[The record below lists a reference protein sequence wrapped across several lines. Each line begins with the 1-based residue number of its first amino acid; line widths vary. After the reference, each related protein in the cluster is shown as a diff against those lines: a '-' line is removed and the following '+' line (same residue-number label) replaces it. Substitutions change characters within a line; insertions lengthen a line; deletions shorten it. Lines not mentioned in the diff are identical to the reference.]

1 MNHAPSLPNDYD
13 MPEDPQE
20 GQRSMTRGLIYLW
33 IGLIV
38 IVVGSFAALLYY
50 GGEVYQMA
58 PPVPSAVTVSD
69 GSVVFT
75 EADINQGQD
84 VWRSIGGHEL
94 GSVWGH
100 GAYTAPD
107 WTADWIHREA
117 VWLLEY
123 WAQEDYGAGYDILD
137 GEQAA
142 ALRSRL
148 QDELRTNT
156 LNPDTGVIT
165 ISPLRARAIEA
176 VQGHYIALFGDE
188 DDPELDHLRE
198 SYAMPRSVI
207 STDERRAAFTAF
219 LFWAS
224 WACVTERPGRD
235 ITYTHNWPPD
245 DLVGNGPTPVMVVV
259 SVVSFVL
266 LLGGIGGLAWF
277 FAASRDTWRSQPT
290 AAVTDPMI
298 NTEPTPSM
306 KATHKY
312 FWVVGALAVSQII
325 FGIITAH
332 YGVEGTEFYGI
343 ALAELLPY
351 SLSRTWHVQLGML
364 WIATSWLATGLCLV
378 PLIAGYEPKFQRWG
392 VNVLLVALIIVVVGS
407 MLGQAFAI
415 HQLLGDKI
423 NFWFGHQGYEY
434 LDLGRFWQALLL
446 VGLLLWLAL
455 MLRPL
460 IPAWI
465 AAKGD
470 SRRRQ
475 FLTIFM
481 LSIGAIAFFYSPGL
495 IPGQHT
501 NLAIAEYWRWWVVH
515 LWVEGFFEVFATAV
529 ISLIFVRLGLV
540 RVQSAVMA
548 ILFTT
553 ILYLSGGV
561 LGMFHHLYFTGTSPV
576 ILVIGGTFSALELM
590 PLVMIGFEA
599 HENLAMTRRTSWIH
613 HYKWPV
619 YFFIASAFWNLVG
632 AGLFG
637 FLINPPIALYYMQGL
652 NTTAVHAH
660 AALFGVYGNLG
671 LGLTLLS
678 LRLLTVRSQWRT
690 GTLSFAFWTINI
702 GLALM
707 VMLSLLPV
715 GLAQTWASVE
725 HGMWY
730 ARSAEFLQTPW
741 LEVARWLRSIGD
753 TIFAAGILALGW
765 FVIGLSGGWSR
776 RGARQDSVAVPGM
789 ADD

>member
-1 MNHAPSLPNDYD
+1 MEHAAPAPEETSQAGQPGIPDRRMN
-13 MPEDPQE
+13 
-20 GQRSMTRGLIYLW
+20 RGLLSLW
-33 IGLIV
+33 ATLIV
-38 IVVGSFAALLYY
+38 IVVGSFAALLYF

-58 PPVPSAVTVSD
+58 PPIPEAVVTT
-69 GSVVFT
+69 GGETIFT
-75 EADINQGQD
+75 GDDLRRGQD

-107 WTADWIHREA
+107 WTADWVHREA
-117 VWLLEY
+117 VWLVERWAGEEFGSSFDSLPLE
-123 WAQEDYGAGYDILD
+123 QS
-137 GEQAA
+137 A
-142 ALRSRL
+142 ALQARL
-148 QDELRTNT
+148 QEELRTNT
-156 LNPDTGVIT
+156 YSPDTGAIT
-165 ISPLRARAIEA
+165 VSPLRSEAIRA
-176 VQGHYIALFGDE
+176 VQGHYMALFGD
-188 DDPELDHLRE
+188 DPDLDHLRE
-198 SYAMPRSVI
+198 SYAMPRAVI
-207 STDERRAAFTAF
+207 PDPERRAAFTAF

-224 WACVTERPGRD
+224 WACVTERPGRE

-245 DLVGNGPTPVMVVV
+245 DLVGNRATGTMIVT

-277 FAASRDTWRSQPT
+277 YAASRDTWRSEPVST
-290 AAVTDPMI
+290 PEDPLI
-298 NTEPTPSM
+298 GTEPTPSM
-306 KATHKY
+306 RATHKY
-312 FWVVGALAVSQII
+312 FWVVGALAVAQIGA
-325 FGIITAH
+325 GIVTAH
-332 YGVEGTEFYGI
+332 YGVEGTEFYGLP
-343 ALAELLPY
+343 LAEWVPY

-378 PLIAGYEPKFQRWG
+378 PLITGREPRFQRLG
-392 VNVLLVALIIVVVGS
+392 VNLLLVALVVVVVGS

-415 HQLLGDKI
+415 HQVLGDKA

-434 LDLGRFWQALLL
+434 LDLGRLWQALLMT
-446 VGLLLWLAL
+446 GLLLWLAL

-460 IPAWI
+460 VPAWRE
-465 AAKGD
+465 ARGD

-475 FLTIFM
+475 FLGIFI

-495 IPGQHT
+495 IPGRHE

-553 ILYLSGGV
+553 ILYLTGGV
-561 LGMFHHLYFTGTSPV
+561 LGMFHHLYFTGTTPI

-590 PLVMIGFEA
+590 PLVMVGFEA
-599 HENLAMTRRTSWIH
+599 YENLSLTRSNSWIH
-613 HYKWPV
+613 NYKWPV
-619 YFFIASAFWNLVG
+619 FFFIASAFWNLVG

-652 NTTAVHAH
+652 NTTSVHAH

-678 LRLLTVRSQWRT
+678 LRVLTVRRQWRT
-690 GTLSFAFWTINI
+690 GTLGFAFWSINI

-707 VMLSLLPV
+707 VLMSLLPV

-730 ARSAEFLQTPW
+730 ARSAEFLQTPV
-741 LEVARWLRSIGD
+741 LEVFRWLRSIGD
-753 TIFAAGILALGW
+753 TIFAVGILALGW
-765 FVIGLSGGWSR
+765 FVIGLSGGWATAGTR
-776 RGARQDSVAVPGM
+776 RDSSGLPEGT
-789 ADD
+789 